1 MVRHL
6 YYDLPG
12 LKMHAAT
19 AGPADGPLVVLL
31 HGFPQ
36 FWYSWRHQIGP
47 LAAAGLRLVAPDQR
61 GYNFTEKRGP
71 YDIATLVTDV
81 RHLIRALGRDQA
93 HVVGH
98 DWGAVVAWSLAA
110 AHPQSVTSLTIC
122 NVPHPAAYLDALRN
136 GVWRQWLAS
145 YYIGLFQIPA
155 LPERA
160 LVAQGARRLRAILT
174 RTSAPGTYTERDL
187 DAYTS
192 AWLKPGAMAA
202 MLGWYRAA
210 PSLAGPAT
218 RAYRGRV
225 QAPTTI
231 IWGEQDIALDVRTAE
246 LSLNY
251 VHDARLVRLPGVSHW
266 VTEEQP
272 DVVTAE
278 VLRQTQ
284 H

>member
-1 MVRHL
+1 MSKL
-6 YYDLPG
+6 AYFDLPG
-12 LKMHAAT
+12 LRMHAAT
-19 AGPADGPLVVLL
+19 AGPVDGPLVVLL

-36 FWYSWRHQIGP
+36 FWYAWRHQLSP
-47 LAAAGLRLVAPDQR
+47 LAEAGLRVVAPDQR

-71 YDIATLVTDV
+71 YDIGTLVTDIV
-81 RHLIRALGRDQA
+81 HLIRAQGRDGA
-93 HVVGH
+93 HLVGH
-98 DWGAVVAWSLAA
+98 DWGAVVAWGLAA
-110 AHPQSVTSLTIC
+110 AHPELVETLTIC
-122 NVPHPAAYLDALRN
+122 NVPHPAAYLDALRG

-155 LPERA
+155 LPERV
-160 LVAQGARRLRAILT
+160 LVARGARWLRAILT
-174 RTSAPGTYTERDL
+174 RTAAPATYTERDL
-187 DAYTS
+187 EAYTS
-192 AWLKPGAMAA
+192 AWLKPGAMTA

-210 PSLAGPAT
+210 PRLTGPAT
-218 RAYRGRV
+218 RPYRGLV

-231 IWGEQDIALDVRTAE
+231 VWGERDVALDVRTAE

-272 DVVTAE
+272 EVVTAE

-284 H
+284 I